1 MGRKRESKHHGVIV
15 VDKPAGMTSH
25 DVVSK
30 TRKAYDT
37 RAVGHAGTLD
47 PMATGVL
54 VIGIGRGTKLVPW
67 LTAMDKTYETTVRL
81 GVATHSLDA
90 DGDVVQEKSV
100 PPLTLES
107 VAAVA
112 SSFVGTHPQRAP
124 VVSAIKVE
132 GRALHER
139 VRRGEDVE
147 APVRDVTLHS
157 VEMLDVSETEIRAR
171 LHCGKGFY
179 VRSFGRDLAE
189 KLGTVG
195 HLSALRRT
203 ASGRFSLA
211 EAATLDALP
220 VPVLT
225 LAEAASRLMPTV
237 NANERGVDD
246 ARHGRRIAAE
256 DVSAM
261 PDGDAALIHEGELV
275 AVVYPE
281 EGKLRVRRGF
291 VG

>member
-1 MGRKRESKHHGVIV
+1 
-15 VDKPAGMTSH
+15 MTSH

-30 TRKAYDT
+30 TRKAFDT

-67 LTAMDKTYETTVRL
+67 LTAMDKRYETTIRL

-90 DGDVVQEKSV
+90 DGDLVEEKPV
-100 PPLTLES
+100 PALTLEQ
-107 VAAVA
+107 VNDAAQA
-112 SSFVGTHPQRAP
+112 FVGTQAQRAP
-124 VVSAIKVE
+124 VVSAIKVD
-132 GRALHER
+132 GRRLHER

-147 APVRDVTLHS
+147 APVREVTLHS
-157 VEMLDVSETEIRAR
+157 VQILDVSATEIRAR

-203 ASGRFSLA
+203 ASGEFSLA

-220 VPVLT
+220 APLLT
-225 LAEAASRLMPTV
+225 LAEAASRLLPVATPTD
-237 NANERGVDD
+237 EGLED
-246 ARHGRRIAAE
+246 ARHGRRIAPE
-256 DVSAM
+256 DVDAM
-261 PDGDAALIHEGELV
+261 PDGEAALIHEGELI
-275 AVVYPE
+275 AVVFPE
-281 EGKLRVRRGF
+281 EGKLRVKRGF

>member
-1 MGRKRESKHHGVIV
+1 MRGVLV
-15 VDKPAGMTSH
+15 VDKPSGMTSH

-30 TRKAYDT
+30 VRKAFDT

-67 LTAMDKTYETTVRL
+67 LTAMDKTYETTIRL

-90 DGDVVQEKSV
+90 DGDVVEEKPV
-100 PPLTLES
+100 PPFTLEEA
-107 VAAVA
+107 VAAA
-112 SSFVGTHPQRAP
+112 ESLVGTRGQKAP
-124 VVSAIKVE
+124 AVSAIKVD

-139 VRRGEDVE
+139 VRRGEAVD
-147 APVRDVTLHS
+147 APVREVTLHS
-157 VEMLDVSETEIRAR
+157 VQILAVDATSIRAR
-171 LHCGKGFY
+171 LHSGKGFY

-195 HLSALRRT
+195 HLTSLRRT
-203 ASGRFSLA
+203 ASGAFSLD
-211 EAATLDALP
+211 EAVTLDALP
-220 VPVLT
+220 TPLLT
-225 LAEAASRLMPTV
+225 LAGAAARLMPTV
-237 NANERGVDD
+237 KANDEGVED

-256 DVSAM
+256 DVDAM
-261 PDGDAALIHEGELV
+261 PAGDAALIHEGELI
-275 AVVYPE
+275 AVVFPE
-281 EGKLRVRRGF
+281 EGKLRVKRGF